1 MEALFTLTTLKHYII
16 TLVVFLAIDMVWL
29 LVIAKGTY
37 SKHLGY
43 LMTPNVNVGAA
54 FLFYLIFVAGILYF
68 VINPAMAKESWQFAL
83 LAGMFFGLITYSTY
97 DLTNQA
103 TIKDWPVFITI
114 IDLIWGTFLSGATA
128 LFSFLIIKALG

>member
-1 MEALFTLTTLKHYII
+1 METLFTLTTLKHYLI

-29 LVIAKGTY
+29 LVIAKNTY
-37 SKHLGY
+37 SKYLGY

-114 IDLIWGTFLSGATA
+114 IDLIWGTFLSGSTA
-128 LFSFLIIKALG
+128 LFSYLIIKALG